1 MSQTLHEFSQIA
13 RQRYGYRG
21 ESGQKICHKP
31 QSFGSVVICEGQICV
46 FLRTWAAPPAGN
58 LLTGVLLWFSL
69 GSEPER
75 I

>member
-31 QSFGSVVICEGQICV
+31 QSFGSVVICEG
-46 FLRTWAAPPAGN
+46 
-58 LLTGVLLWFSL
+58 
-69 GSEPER
+69 
-75 I
+75 